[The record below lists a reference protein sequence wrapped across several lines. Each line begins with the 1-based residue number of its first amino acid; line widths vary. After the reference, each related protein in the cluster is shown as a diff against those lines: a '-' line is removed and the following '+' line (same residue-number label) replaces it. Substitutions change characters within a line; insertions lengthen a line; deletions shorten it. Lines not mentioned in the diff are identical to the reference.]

1 MLAVGVAPGQRGAAR
16 DGAENRAFTLPPM
29 TASAVLG
36 RLLHLLAGIP
46 GHLPLA
52 WQRALGR
59 AAGVLVR
66 LGNFRS
72 ARIARRNVE
81 LVAPALAPA
90 EREALARR
98 ILAATGANAFETLR
112 VWTHGRAANLALV
125 RAVRGREVL
134 DAARA
139 HGRGVIVA
147 APHYGNWELLLQYLA
162 SVAPFSLVYRVPEKR
177 AGDVFLRLAR
187 GGPNVTLV
195 PAESSAMR
203 PLFRAL
209 QAGELVGITPD
220 QQPKLGAGAFA
231 PFFGRDAL
239 TLTLIPKLAARS
251 RAPVVLAWAEPVDG
265 GFDIVFEAA
274 PAAIADDDVQVAT
287 TAMNAA
293 VEAIARRRPEWYQW
307 TYKRFSKRPKGSGE
321 TNPYYPDC
329 Y

>member
-1 MLAVGVAPGQRGAAR
+1 MPAS
-16 DGAENRAFTLPPM
+16 TL
-29 TASAVLG
+29 LG
-36 RLLHLLAGIP
+36 RLLHALAWMP
-46 GHLPLA
+46 GHLPLG
-52 WQRALGR
+52 WQRALGHR
-59 AAGVLVR
+59 FGDLVR
-66 LGNFRS
+66 LANLRE
-72 ARIARRNVE
+72 ARIARRNLE
-81 LVAPALAPA
+81 LVAPAQSPA
-90 EREALARR
+90 ERDAGVRD
-98 ILAATGANAFETLR
+98 ILRATGANAMETLR
-112 VWTHGRAANLALV
+112 VWTHGRATNLALV
-125 RAVRGREVL
+125 RDVRGREVL

-139 HGRGVIVA
+139 QGRGLILA
-147 APHYGNWELLLQYLA
+147 APHYGNWELLIEVMA
-162 SVAPFSLVYRVPEKR
+162 SLGPFSLVYRVPEKR

-187 GGPNVTLV
+187 GGPSVTLV

-209 QAGELVGITPD
+209 QAGEMVGITPD

-251 RAPVVLAWAEPVDG
+251 RAPVVLGWAEPVPG

-274 PAAIADDDVQVAT
+274 PDAIADEDVLVAT

-293 VEAIARRRPEWYQW
+293 VEAIARRRPAWYQW

-321 TNPYYPDC
+321 SNPYYPDC

>member
-1 MLAVGVAPGQRGAAR
+1 MTAPTAARGANA
-16 DGAENRAFTLPPM
+16 
-29 TASAVLG
+29 LG
-36 RLLHLLAGIP
+36 RLLHALAWLP
-46 GHLPLA
+46 GHLPLRL
-52 WQRALGR
+52 QRALGH
-59 AAGVLVR
+59 AFGDLVGWAGLR
-66 LGNFRS
+66 E
-72 ARIARRNVE
+72 ARIARRNLE
-81 LVAPALAPA
+81 LVAPAQSPA
-90 EREALARR
+90 EREAGVRA
-98 ILAATGANAFETLR
+98 ILRATGANAFETLR

-139 HGRGVIVA
+139 RGRGVIVA

-209 QAGELVGITPD
+209 QAGQLVGITPD

-251 RAPVVLAWAEPVDG
+251 GAPVVLAWAEPVEG
-265 GFDIVFEAA
+265 GFEIVFA
-274 PAAIADDDVQVAT
+274 PAPPAIADDDVQVAT
-287 TAMNAA
+287 GAMNAA
-293 VEAIARRRPEWYQW
+293 VEAIARQRPEWYQW
-307 TYKRFSKRPKGSGE
+307 TYKRFSKRPKDSGE